1 MQTDMQAEERLSQ
14 GLEQLGLSVDA
25 DKQEKLMLYL
35 RLMLKWNRAYNLTA
49 IRELDE
55 MVIRHLLDSLSIMA
69 YIECSRVLDVGSGA
83 GLPGVPLAICMPDCQ
98 FVLLDS
104 NGKKTRFLRQAK
116 IELAIEN
123 IDIIHSRI
131 EDYKPSSGF
140 EVITCRAFA
149 ALNTILDRTE
159 HLVTSTTR
167 IMAMKAKAD
176 LSVLTEGFEPR
187 AQHRLQV
194 PWLNEERHLL
204 EITPSEM
211 KL

>member
-1 MQTDMQAEERLSQ
+1 MQVEGRLSQ

-25 DKQEKLMLYL
+25 EMQKKLLLYL

-49 IRELDE
+49 IRALDE
-55 MVIRHLLDSLSIMA
+55 MVIRHLLDSLSIMP

-83 GLPGVPLAICMPDCQ
+83 GLPGIPLAICMPDCQ

-104 NGKKTRFLRQAK
+104 NGKKTRFLTQAK

-140 EVITCRAFA
+140 QVVTCRAFA

-159 HLVTSTTR
+159 HLLTSTTR
-167 IMAMKAKAD
+167 IMAMKAKED
-176 LSVLTEGFEPR
+176 LSVLAEGFELR
-187 AQHRLQV
+187 VQHKLQV

-204 EITPSEM
+204 EITPIKM
-211 KL
+211 KLQKKL

>member
-1 MQTDMQAEERLSQ
+1 MKTGMQAEARLSQ

-25 DKQEKLMLYL
+25 HRQEKLMLYL
-35 RLMLKWNRAYNLTA
+35 RLMLKWNRTYNLTA

-104 NGKKTRFLRQAK
+104 NGKKTRFLRQTK

-167 IMAMKAKAD
+167 IMAMKAKED
-176 LSVLTEGFEPR
+176 LSVLTEGFEQR